1 MFDHIFYP
9 IGSETMKIL
18 PVCIM
23 IICLLLAAG
32 CTSAPAQNTSQS
44 TMPHS
49 PAPTGGTLGIPTSV
63 VTIAP
68 GTALPMNAEVALGS
82 AQKPFNVSIDSIEVD
97 PQTEPGKRTITIY
110 VGAKNTGDD
119 LIMLTWFSKLTDATG
134 KSYGGI
140 GVSHAGSGART
151 RNITPNWTE
160 MARDYVV
167 VDSDEGFAALANGA
181 ILDVYFIEQPK
192 ADGSTKP
199 DYHTAW
205 VIDPGVIR

>member
-1 MFDHIFYP
+1 MFDHIFYL

-18 PVCIM
+18 PVCIL
-23 IICLLLAAG
+23 IISLLLVAG
-32 CTSAPAQNTSQS
+32 CTSAPAQNTSPVTVPQS
-44 TMPHS
+44 TVS
-49 PAPTGGTLGIPTSV
+49 AIGTQKLPASLP
-63 VTIAP
+63 TIAP

-97 PQTEPGKRTITIY
+97 PQTEPGKRTVTIY

-119 LIMLTWFSKLTDATG
+119 LLMLTWFSKLTDATG

>member
-1 MFDHIFYP
+1 MFDHIFYL
-9 IGSETMKIL
+9 IGIETMKIL

-23 IICLLLAAG
+23 IICLLLVAG
-32 CTSAPAQNTSQS
+32 CTSAPAQNTSPGAI
-44 TMPHS
+44 PHS

-68 GTALPMNAEVALGS
+68 GTALPMNADVALGS
-82 AQKPFNVSIDSIEVD
+82 AKKPFNVSIDSIEVD

-119 LIMLTWFSKLTDATG
+119 PLMLTWFSKLTDATG

-167 VDSDEGFAALANGA
+167 VDSDEGFTALANGA

-205 VIDPGVIR
+205 VVDPGVIR